1 MPHVAELR
9 RKRSGIFIAH
19 FAVRSAVGARAS
31 DGAAVSPKASIERRF
46 ESRLSVNILAVAARR
61 ALTILVWQAA
71 WVMALAAVFAL
82 ASGAKAGWSA
92 LAGGGIGL
100 IWTMYMAY
108 VLFKHSLSHGLR
120 LSAVSFF
127 AGWIIKITL
136 TISFLITAFRSGA
149 APLPLLS
156 GLFGAMVAY
165 WWLAFRVKH
174 ADSADGK

>member
-1 MPHVAELR
+1 M
-9 RKRSGIFIAH
+9 
-19 FAVRSAVGARAS
+19 
-31 DGAAVSPKASIERRF
+31 
-46 ESRLSVNILAVAARR
+46 SVNILAVAARR
-61 ALTILVWQAA
+61 AFVMLLWQAA
-71 WVMALAAVFAL
+71 WVIVLAGGFAFVL
-82 ASGAKAGWSA
+82 GARAGWSA

-100 IWTMYMAY
+100 VWTMYMAY
-108 VLFKHSLSHGLR
+108 ALFKHSLSHGLR

-136 TISFLITAFRSGA
+136 TISLLIIAFRSQA

-165 WWLAFRVKH
+165 WAWLAFRVKH